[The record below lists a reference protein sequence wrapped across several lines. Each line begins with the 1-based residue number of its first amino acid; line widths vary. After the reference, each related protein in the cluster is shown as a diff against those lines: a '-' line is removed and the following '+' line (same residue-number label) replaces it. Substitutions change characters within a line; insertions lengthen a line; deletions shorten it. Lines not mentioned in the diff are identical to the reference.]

1 MSFLQDNILLSTCAV
16 ERGILLVLVLSNII
30 ARLLVLGTTRNGHK
44 KITQGNR
51 KTMSEENKIK
61 EAYLIYYIS
70 PVYENQDCHD
80 TYALPP

>member
-1 MSFLQDNILLSTCAV
+1 MRSRTRHSIGSRLIKYYCAPF
-16 ERGILLVLVLSNII
+16 S
-30 ARLLVLGTTRNGHK
+30 AWYHK
-44 KITQGNR
+44 KRPQKITQGNR